1 VQLIPILILA
11 VLLVGVMLWTRRNR
25 ARNEMAD
32 ATRRQNLQPGSQVM
46 TTSGLYATVVSVD
59 HADDS
64 VQLLIAPGVEVKWT
78 IAALRS
84 VTELPPRYREAI
96 DSPTEPGD

>member
-1 VQLIPILILA
+1 MQLIPILILA